1 MARHHGQVELLV
13 PGDRRQ
19 IAGDP
24 VDVRALPRDVEHPP
38 AGVEPDQ
45 PSGVSGLT
53 RPPQQRS
60 GAAPDIEYRLRRHDQ
75 WQVEAKVVPA
85 LPAAQRIVQGG
96 QMRLGELTVDHDG
109 SLLSARHDRSLRD

>member
-19 IAGDP
+19 IAEDP

-38 AGVEPDQ
+38 AGVESDQ

-60 GAAPDIEYRLRRHDQ
+60 GAAPDIEYRLCRHHQ
-75 WQVEAKVVPA
+75 RQIEAKVVPT
-85 LPAAQRIVQGG
+85 LPAAQRIVQRG
-96 QMRLGELTVDHDG
+96 QMRLGELKVDHDG
-109 SLLSARHDRSLRD
+109 SLYPTRLPGVRD